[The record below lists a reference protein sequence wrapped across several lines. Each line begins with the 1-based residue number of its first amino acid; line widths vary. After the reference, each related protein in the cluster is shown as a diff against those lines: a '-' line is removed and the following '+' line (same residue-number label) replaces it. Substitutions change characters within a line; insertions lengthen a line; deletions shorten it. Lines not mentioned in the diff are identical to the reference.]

1 MPVVPGTL
9 RSLAELEL
17 LVSLSP
23 CPACGNRD
31 TRALQPHGGLAGR
44 PRRTI
49 GVTAT
54 CARCATE
61 RLLEVEAEGDL
72 TAVRVERF
80 HLGGAA
86 PATTITPAQFMAEL
100 DRVAP
105 TVVSEVEQLE
115 PAAWRK
121 SGAQLDRVITCL
133 VELLKFA
140 PAGVDRIEPGADA
153 AAQAD
158 LAARPER
165 YQRAW
170 IEAELT
176 RYLELDRR
184 RQADAPRVWALE
196 ETARPAPRGELTSA
210 ALQRHRD
217 WLHGERKGPGRLDLA
232 DLDATGAKV
241 GTHELTWARL
251 ERVTLVRADLSF
263 STLEHAEL
271 LECDL
276 SSANLGRCGFG
287 HAHIVRGKFD
297 RAALGLARFHDAE
310 VTGGS
315 FDAALLDRTSWN
327 GARVTRVAF
336 RQAEFGNAAFDG
348 AHFVDCDLR
357 GASLALSTPQPMGT
371 TAGAVFERCDLRD
384 TSWDGR
390 DLTGARFIDCRW
402 HGAHGR
408 PGRVDGI
415 EIIRPDLSAR
425 GDGRSIGGMADVLGL
440 LGGILARA

>member
-184 RQADAPRVWALE
+184 RRVL
-196 ETARPAPRGELTSA
+196 
-210 ALQRHRD
+210 
-217 WLHGERKGPGRLDLA
+217 
-232 DLDATGAKV
+232 
-241 GTHELTWARL
+241 
-251 ERVTLVRADLSF
+251 
-263 STLEHAEL
+263 
-271 LECDL
+271 
-276 SSANLGRCGFG
+276 
-287 HAHIVRGKFD
+287 
-297 RAALGLARFHDAE
+297 
-310 VTGGS
+310 
-315 FDAALLDRTSWN
+315 
-327 GARVTRVAF
+327 
-336 RQAEFGNAAFDG
+336 
-348 AHFVDCDLR
+348 
-357 GASLALSTPQPMGT
+357 LAL
-371 TAGAVFERCDLRD
+371 
-384 TSWDGR
+384 
-390 DLTGARFIDCRW
+390 
-402 HGAHGR
+402 
-408 PGRVDGI
+408 
-415 EIIRPDLSAR
+415 
-425 GDGRSIGGMADVLGL
+425 GDGRAPRERRQRVLEPGVEDRQPVAEVVRPAVRLVVSLVVPGDRELDVE
-440 LGGILARA
+440 